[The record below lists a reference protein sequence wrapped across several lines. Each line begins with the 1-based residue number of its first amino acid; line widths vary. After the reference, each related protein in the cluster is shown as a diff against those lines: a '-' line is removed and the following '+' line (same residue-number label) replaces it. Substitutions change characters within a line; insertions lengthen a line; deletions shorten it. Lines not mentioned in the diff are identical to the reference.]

1 MAAVSGETAAVVTGL
16 GAALPQLKAGK
27 IRPLAVTGASR
38 SQFAPNIPTVK
49 ESGVEFEGVS
59 WTGMFAPAATP
70 QPILDQLYGAF
81 SIILKDPL
89 LKERIMGTG
98 YETNWNGMPPAEFA
112 AFHKADL
119 AKWTKVMKDL
129 NIRPQ

>member
-38 SQFAPNIPTVK
+38 SQFAPDIPTVK
-49 ESGVEFEGVS
+49 ESGIDFDGVS
-59 WTGMFAPAATP
+59 WTGLFVPAATP
-70 QPILDQLYGAF
+70 QPVLDKLYGAL
-81 SIILKDPL
+81 SVI
-89 LKERIMGTG
+89 LKERVMKDRITSGG
-98 YETNWNGMPPAEFA
+98 YETIWNGMPPAEFA

-119 AKWTKVMKDL
+119 AKWAKVIKDL